1 MQLELFPIALKSTDV
16 MAGAPRRDLGH
27 VLRALE
33 RRSRGYRIAVRSGR
47 LAQSE
52 TAPAI
57 RDPLSSQMHSSA
69 QANHRHGFPEGEGV
83 GVGVGRPA
91 K

>member
-1 MQLELFPIALKSTDV
+1 M
-16 MAGAPRRDLGH
+16 
-27 VLRALE
+27 
-33 RRSRGYRIAVRSGR
+33 RSGR

-69 QANHRHGFPEGEGV
+69 QANHHHGFPEGEGV
-83 GVGVGRPA
+83 GVGVGRVNVGTGFCCTGLSRTGLWSTGFGGVGVGLGPWLQFA
-91 K
+91 AASRWEE